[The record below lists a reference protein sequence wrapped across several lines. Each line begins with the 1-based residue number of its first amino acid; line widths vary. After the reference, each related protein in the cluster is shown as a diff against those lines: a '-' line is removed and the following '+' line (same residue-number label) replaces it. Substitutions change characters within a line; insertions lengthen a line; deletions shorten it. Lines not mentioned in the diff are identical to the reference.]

1 MALFL
6 TFVALSWAGPQIAVT
21 TRGFWTCDLL
31 TMLKKANTF
40 ELMPYA
46 PLEEL
51 MVGISRE
58 SAEGFAE
65 STERAWR
72 RWALMEQRKR

>member
-1 MALFL
+1 
-6 TFVALSWAGPQIAVT
+6 
-21 TRGFWTCDLL
+21 
-31 TMLKKANTF
+31 MLKKANTF

-51 MVGISRE
+51 VVGISRE